1 MSSNQPKTHGGGLGK
16 PTSLGR
22 FLVEEYFFM
31 TQRQRAHPKSGICS
45 HCCWCYVRM
54 LAESLT
60 EETKCAFCE
69 IKIVF
74 TVTVVQSE

>member
-1 MSSNQPKTHGGGLGK
+1 MVEGLENPRHQAGFMYVQ
-16 PTSLGR
+16 G
-22 FLVEEYFFM
+22 FFFT

-45 HCCWCYVRM
+45 HFQQLLVLGWQN
-54 LAESLT
+54 LT

-74 TVTVVQSE
+74 TVMVVQSE